1 MVDKDFAY
9 SFLNRD
15 ASVVDS
21 MLLQKLEHSFRLS
34 VIAASG
40 RSNVRVKET
49 NTFQLCGHRSFVWFV
64 GMDFTLRQPIG
75 T

>member
-40 RSNVRVKET
+40 RSNVRVKRPIHFSCVGT
-49 NTFQLCGHRSFVWFV
+49 AVLCGLWAW
-64 GMDFTLRQPIG
+64 TLL
-75 T
+75 

>member
-34 VIAASG
+34 VIAAMQVVVNQMLSL
-40 RSNVRVKET
+40 NIYID
-49 NTFQLCGHRSFVWFV
+49 
-64 GMDFTLRQPIG
+64 M
-75 T
+75 